1 MENAKKL
8 TGFLPA
14 NVVEYAKKTY
24 KIAVF
29 GVKNN
34 LVLAGILL
42 IGYCVIAPA
51 VFASASSNV
60 QMDSDYLRNVMGIYS
75 MIAAYVGGLL
85 IPSVMFAYVHKR
97 RDRDFYH
104 SMPVKRGQ
112 YFIGY
117 FASGLAM
124 YVVPYLLMCVI
135 MGLFGGGRI
144 DVVFEFTLQSIALYI
159 IIYATSTF
167 SVMFSGSMLSSI
179 VTLAFLNA
187 FPVIVTFCSLSF
199 SGTLDST
206 AYQAL
211 LAPYIFIFTPLSGG
225 YGFYSAF
232 IDYGVYDW
240 LLWVQL
246 GIAAVELVLAF
257 IMYQFRRGETTMAV
271 AFPKTRYILQ
281 YGIMFLVALFSTAV
295 FSTSFWW
302 LGDGGTTTVIW
313 TAIFVFVAFV
323 LMNMILE
330 QNFRAAFHKIRHL
343 FIFAAAYV
351 VILTLI
357 LNLVSSLPSFVIPIR
372 TDAVLI
378 RYQHFVITEDE
389 PDGLDEERRWW
400 YYTYGEYAGEY
411 ALFIPDGNGRNL
423 YRIDL
428 GENYY
433 MVTDPEQ
440 VKVLTKRISDH
451 KNTAHEY
458 IDYNSIV
465 GEFDYVSF
473 TLYTLKPGKEVTA
486 GMYLDE
492 IQKISSQYYSVF
504 LSNISASETESFKDG
519 MDLMKTDWQ
528 PTWRS

>member
-14 NVVEYAKKTY
+14 SVVEYAKKTY

-51 VFASASSNV
+51 VFASASSKV
-60 QMDSDYLRNVMGIYS
+60 SMDGDYLRNVMGIYS

-124 YVVPYLLMCVI
+124 YVAPYLLMCVI

-159 IIYATSTF
+159 VIYATTTF
-167 SVMFSGSMLSSI
+167 SIMFSGSMLSSI
-179 VTLAFLNA
+179 VTLVFLNT
-187 FPVIVTFCSLSF
+187 FPVIVTFCSLSL
-199 SGTLDST
+199 SGTLDRS

-246 GIAAVELVLAF
+246 GIAVVELVLAF

-281 YGIMFLVALFSTAV
+281 YGIMFLVALLSTAV

-302 LGDGGTTTVIW
+302 LGDGGTTTIIW

-343 FIFAAAYV
+343 FIFAASYV
-351 VILTLI
+351 VILALI
-357 LNLVSSLPSFVIPIR
+357 VSLVSSLPSFVIPIR

-378 RYQHFVITEDE
+378 CHQHFVTTEDE
-389 PDGLDEERRWW
+389 PDGFDEERYWK

-411 ALFIPDGNGRNL
+411 ASNVYSDSNGREL

-428 GENYY
+428 GEDYY

-440 VKVLTKRISDH
+440 VKVLTKRISDYE
-451 KNTAHEY
+451 NSTHEY
-458 IDYNSIV
+458 IDYHTTV
-465 GEFDYVSF
+465 GEYYYVSF

-492 IQKISSQYYSVF
+492 IQKISSQYYNVF
-504 LSNISASETESFKDG
+504 SGNISVSETESFKDG
-519 MDLMKTDWQ
+519 MDMIETDW
-528 PTWRS
+528 RSFYF